1 MTARTPGDVFDDIFG
16 SSTARTPGDVLN
28 DLFGPAAT
36 ARDDVVVMTG
46 NAVTAVTRVG
56 DVQVSAMTVA
66 MMKASDVAMLQGM
79 QRHRSRSP
87 SSSNPGLKSSSDDI
101 DGDARMTLTGV
112 RRVIPDSDES
122 SSVTIDDLV
131 ERWETLAGRKM
142 ERYSLP
148 SNSEQAV
155 DPARRRRRRRRLA
168 PVGGSTTLEQP
179 VESARKRRRRSQH
192 APRDSEATSGDATMT
207 DACACEA
214 IIVP

>member
-16 SSTARTPGDVLN
+16 SSTARTPVDVLN

-46 NAVTAVTRVG
+46 NAVTAFTRVG

-112 RRVIPDSDES
+112 RRVIPEEDES
-122 SSVTIDDLV
+122 SSVDIDDLV

-192 APRDSEATSGDATMT
+192 APRDSEATSGDARMT

>member
-1 MTARTPGDVFDDIFG
+1 MTARTPGDAFDDIFG
-16 SSTARTPGDVLN
+16 SSTARTPVDVLN

-101 DGDARMTLTGV
+101 DGDARMTEEV
-112 RRVIPDSDES
+112 ES
-122 SSVTIDDLV
+122 SSVDIDDLV

-192 APRDSEATSGDATMT
+192 APRDSEATSGDARMT

>member
-46 NAVTAVTRVG
+46 QAVTAVTRVG
-56 DVQVSAMTVA
+56 DVEVSAMTVA
-66 MMKASDVAMLQGM
+66 MMKASDAAMLRGM
-79 QRHRSRSP
+79 LRHRSRSP
-87 SSSNPGLKSSSDDI
+87 SSSSLD
-101 DGDARMTLTGV
+101 L
-112 RRVIPDSDES
+112 ES
-122 SSVTIDDLV
+122 SSVDIEDLV

-192 APRDSEATSGDATMT
+192 APRDSEATSGDARMT

-214 IIVP
+214 TGALP

>member
-46 NAVTAVTRVG
+46 QAVTAVTRVG

-101 DGDARMTLTGV
+101 DGDARMTEEV
-112 RRVIPDSDES
+112 ES
-122 SSVTIDDLV
+122 SSVDIDDLV

-192 APRDSEATSGDATMT
+192 APRDSEATSGDARMT

>member
-16 SSTARTPGDVLN
+16 SLTARTPGDVLN

-46 NAVTAVTRVG
+46 NAVTAFTRVG

-101 DGDARMTLTGV
+101 DGDARMTEEV
-112 RRVIPDSDES
+112 ES
-122 SSVTIDDLV
+122 SSVDIDDLV

-155 DPARRRRRRRRLA
+155 DSARQRRRRRRLA
-168 PVGGSTTLEQP
+168 PIGGSTTLEQP

-192 APRDSEATSGDATMT
+192 APRDSEATSGDARMT